1 MATEVAH
8 RRHAIRN
15 IPMKLRVFLSHSP
28 EMFEGYYGPR
38 ALAALAEHA
47 EVIRNPG
54 ATVLSGVALA
64 EAARGCHAIVADR
77 ATPGLPETFAAMP
90 ALLAFLRV
98 AVDISTI
105 NVPAAS
111 AAGVL
116 VTRATPGF
124 VDAVVELG
132 LGFMVDLARD
142 VSAMVGTYRAG
153 RLPEGRMGLQL
164 WAARL
169 GIIGYGR
176 IGERLAEVAL
186 ALSMRVAVADPFAK
200 VTDPRITQAGFA
212 EVLADSDVVVCLAIS
227 DASTRHLFNAPAFA
241 AMKPGA
247 RFINLSRG
255 ELVDEAALIAALDS
269 GHISGAAMDVGS
281 APDQRP
287 NPLLAARADVV
298 ATPHIGG
305 MTPEA
310 MEHQAMD
317 TVRQIAALARGEEP
331 EGAVNADAA
340 FRLREFWSAAR

>member
-1 MATEVAH
+1 
-8 RRHAIRN
+8 
-15 IPMKLRVFLSHSP
+15 MKLRVFLSHTP

-38 ALAALAEHA
+38 ALAALAENA
-47 EVIRNPG
+47 EVIRNTGPT
-54 ATVLSGVALA
+54 ALSGAALA
-64 EAARGCHAIVADR
+64 EAARGCNAIVADR
-77 ATPGLPETFAAMP
+77 ATPGLSETFAAMP
-90 ALLAFLRV
+90 ELLAFLRV

-124 VDAVVELG
+124 VDAVVELA
-132 LGFMVDLARD
+132 LGFMVDLSRD

-153 RLPEGRMGLQL
+153 GLPQGRMGLQL
-164 WAARL
+164 SAARL

-176 IGERLAEVAL
+176 IGQRLADVAL
-186 ALSMRVAVADPFAK
+186 ALGMRVAVADPLAT
-200 VTDPRITQAGFA
+200 VADPRIAQAGFA
-212 EVLADSDVVVCLAIS
+212 EVLTASDIVVCLAIS
-227 DASTRHLFNAPAFA
+227 DASTRHLFNAAAFA

-247 RFINLSRG
+247 RFINLARG

-269 GHISGAAMDVGS
+269 KHLGGAAMDVGS

-317 TVRQIAALARGEEP
+317 TVRQIAALARGAMP
-331 EGAVNADAA
+331 EGAVNADEA
-340 FRLREFWSAAR
+340 FRVREFLARVR

>member
-1 MATEVAH
+1 
-8 RRHAIRN
+8 
-15 IPMKLRVFLSHSP
+15 MKLRVFLTHTP

-47 EVIRNPG
+47 DVIRNPG
-54 ATVLSGVALA
+54 NTVLSGVALA

-90 ALLAFLRV
+90 GLLAFSRV

-142 VSAMVGTYRAG
+142 VSLMVGTYRAG
-153 RLPEGRMGLQL
+153 RLPQGRMGLQL
-164 WAARL
+164 SAARL

-176 IGERLAEVAL
+176 IGQRLAEVAL
-186 ALSMRVAVADPFAK
+186 ALGMRVSVADPFAK
-200 VTDPRITQAGFA
+200 IDDPRITQAGFT
-212 EVLADSDVVVCLAIS
+212 EVLADADMVVCLAIS
-227 DASTRHLFNAPAFA
+227 DASTRHLFNAAAFA
-241 AMKPGA
+241 AMKVGA

-269 GHISGAAMDVGS
+269 GHLSGAAMDVGS

-287 NPLLAARADVV
+287 NPLLAARADVL

-317 TVRQIAALARGEEP
+317 TVRQIASLARREIP
-331 EGAVNADAA
+331 DGAVNADAA
-340 FRLREFWSAAR
+340 FRLQRYLAEGL

>member
-1 MATEVAH
+1 
-8 RRHAIRN
+8 
-15 IPMKLRVFLSHSP
+15 MKLRVFLTHTP

-47 EVIRNPG
+47 DVIRNPG
-54 ATVLSGVALA
+54 NTVLSGVALA

-90 ALLAFLRV
+90 GLLAFSRV

-105 NVPAAS
+105 NLPAAS

-142 VSAMVGTYRAG
+142 VSLMVGTYRAG
-153 RLPEGRMGLQL
+153 RLPQGRMGLQL
-164 WAARL
+164 SAARL

-176 IGERLAEVAL
+176 IGQRLAEVAL
-186 ALSMRVAVADPFAK
+186 ALGMRVSVADPFARID
-200 VTDPRITQAGFA
+200 DPRITQAGFT
-212 EVLADSDVVVCLAIS
+212 EVLADADIVVCLAIS
-227 DASTRHLFNAPAFA
+227 DASTRHLFNAAAFA
-241 AMKPGA
+241 AMKAGA

-269 GHISGAAMDVGS
+269 GHLSGAAMDVGS

-287 NPLLAARADVV
+287 NPLLAARADVL

-317 TVRQIAALARGEEP
+317 TVRQIASLARREMP
-331 EGAVNADAA
+331 DGAVNADAA
-340 FRLREFWSAAR
+340 FRVQRYLAEGL

>member
-1 MATEVAH
+1 MEAEPAY
-8 RRHAIRN
+8 RRHVIRDAT
-15 IPMKLRVFLSHSP
+15 MKLRVFLSHTP

-47 EVIRNPG
+47 EVIRNTSPT
-54 ATVLSGVALA
+54 ALSGTALA

-77 ATPGLPETFAAMP
+77 ATPGLAETFSATP
-90 ALLAFLRV
+90 EVLAFLRV

-142 VSAMVGTYRAG
+142 VSATVGTYRAG
-153 RLPEGRMGLQL
+153 GLPHGRMGLQL
-164 WAARL
+164 SAARL

-176 IGERLAEVAL
+176 IGERLADVAL
-186 ALSMRVAVADPFAK
+186 ALGMRVAVADPFAT
-200 VTDPRITQAGFA
+200 VADPRIAQVGFA
-212 EVLADSDVVVCLAIS
+212 EVLADSDIIVSLAIS
-227 DASTRHLFNAPAFA
+227 DASTRHLFNASAFA

-317 TVRQIAALARGEEP
+317 TVRQIAALARGEMP

>member
-1 MATEVAH
+1 MAAEAAH
-8 RRHAIRN
+8 RRHVIRDAT
-15 IPMKLRVFLSHSP
+15 MKLCVFLSHSP

-38 ALAALAEHA
+38 ALAALSEHA

-54 ATVLSGVALA
+54 STVLSGAALA

-77 ATPGLPETFAAMP
+77 ATPGLPETFSGMP
-90 ALLAFLRV
+90 ELLAFLRV

-153 RLPEGRMGLQL
+153 GLPEGRMGLQL
-164 WAARL
+164 SAARL

-176 IGERLAEVAL
+176 IGQRLAEVAL
-186 ALSMRVAVADPFAK
+186 ALGMQVAVFDPFAK
-200 VTDPRITQAGFA
+200 VTDSRITQAGFM
-212 EVLADSDVVVCLAIS
+212 EVLASSDIVVCLAIS
-227 DASTRHLFNAPAFA
+227 DASTKHLFNAPAFA

-287 NPLLAARADVV
+287 NPLLAARNDVV

-317 TVRQIAALARGEEP
+317 TVRQIAALARGEMP

-340 FRLREFWSAAR
+340 FRLKEFLTRGR

>member
-1 MATEVAH
+1 MKAKPAY
-8 RRHAIRN
+8 RRHVIRDAT
-15 IPMKLRVFLSHSP
+15 MKLRVFLSHTP
-28 EMFEGYYGPR
+28 QMFEGYYGSR
-38 ALAALAEHA
+38 AVAALSEHA

-54 ATVLSGVALA
+54 NAVLSGAALA

-90 ALLAFLRV
+90 ELLAFLRV

-164 WAARL
+164 SAARL

-176 IGERLAEVAL
+176 IGQRFAEVAL
-186 ALSMRVAVADPFAK
+186 ALGMRVAVADPFA
-200 VTDPRITQAGFA
+200 TIADPRIAQVGFA
-212 EVLADSDVVVCLAIS
+212 EVLADSDIIIILAIS
-227 DASTRHLFNAPAFA
+227 DASTRHLFNASAFA

-317 TVRQIAALARGEEP
+317 TVRQIVALARGEMP

-340 FRLREFWSAAR
+340 FRLQEFLTRGR

>member
-1 MATEVAH
+1 MEPEPAY
-8 RRHAIRN
+8 RRHVIRDAT
-15 IPMKLRVFLSHSP
+15 MKLRVYLSHAP
-28 EMFEGYYGPR
+28 QMFEGYYGPR

-54 ATVLSGVALA
+54 ATVLSGAALA

-77 ATPGLPETFAAMP
+77 ATPGLPETFSAMP
-90 ALLAFLRV
+90 ELLAFLRV
-98 AVDISTI
+98 AVDISSI

-124 VDAVVELG
+124 VDAVVELA

-142 VSAMVGTYRAG
+142 VSATVGTYRAG
-153 RLPEGRMGLQL
+153 GLPQGRMGLQL
-164 WAARL
+164 SAAKL
-169 GIIGYGR
+169 GIVGYGR

-186 ALSMRVAVADPFAK
+186 ALGMRVAVADPFAK
-200 VTDPRITQAGFA
+200 VANPNITQADFA
-212 EVLADSDVVVCLAIS
+212 EVLADSDIVVCLAIS
-227 DASTRHLFNAPAFA
+227 DASTRHLFNASAFA

-269 GHISGAAMDVGS
+269 KHVSGAAMDVGS

-287 NPLLAARADVV
+287 NPLLAARNDVV

-317 TVRQIAALARGEEP
+317 TVRQIAALARGDMP
-331 EGAVNADAA
+331 DGAVNADSA
-340 FRLREFWSAAR
+340 FRVRDFLSRGR

>member
-1 MATEVAH
+1 MGPETAH
-8 RRHAIRN
+8 RRHVIRN
-15 IPMKLRVFLSHSP
+15 ATMKLRVFLSHTP

-47 EVIRNPG
+47 EVVRNPG
-54 ATVLSGVALA
+54 ATVLSGTALA

-77 ATPGLPETFAAMP
+77 ATQGLPETFTAMP
-90 ALLAFLRV
+90 ELLAFLRV

-111 AAGVL
+111 SAGVL

-132 LGFMVDLARD
+132 VCFMVDLARD
-142 VSAMVGTYRAG
+142 ISAMVGTYRAG
-153 RLPEGRMGLQL
+153 ALPQGRMGLQL
-164 WAARL
+164 SAAKL

-176 IGERLAEVAL
+176 IGQRLAEVAL
-186 ALSMRVAVADPFAK
+186 ALGMRVAVADPFAK
-200 VTDPRITQAGFA
+200 VTDPRITQAAFK
-212 EVLADSDVVVCLAIS
+212 EVLEDSDIVVCLAIS
-227 DASTRHLFNAPAFA
+227 DASTKHLFNPAAFA

-255 ELVDEAALIAALDS
+255 ELVDEEALIAALDS
-269 GHISGAAMDVGS
+269 GHVSGAAMDVGS

-287 NPLLAARADVV
+287 NPALAARADVV

-317 TVRQIAALARGEEP
+317 TVRQIAALARGQMP

-340 FRLREFWSAAR
+340 FRLRKFWSAAR

>member
-1 MATEVAH
+1 
-8 RRHAIRN
+8 
-15 IPMKLRVFLSHSP
+15 MKLRVFLSHTP
-28 EMFEGYYGPR
+28 EMFEGFYGPR
-38 ALAALAEHA
+38 AFAALAEHA

-54 ATVLSGVALA
+54 ATVLSGGALA

-77 ATPGLPETFAAMP
+77 TTPGLAETFSTMP
-90 ALLAFLRV
+90 ELLAFLRV

-105 NVPAAS
+105 DVPAAS

-153 RLPEGRMGLQL
+153 GLPQGCMGLQL
-164 WAARL
+164 SAARL

-176 IGERLAEVAL
+176 IGQRLAEVAL
-186 ALSMRVAVADPFAK
+186 ALGMQVAVFDPFAK
-200 VTDPRITQAGFA
+200 VTDSRITQAGFA
-212 EVLADSDVVVCLAIS
+212 EVLASSDIVVCLAIS

-269 GHISGAAMDVGS
+269 KHVSGAAMDVGS

-317 TVRQIAALARGEEP
+317 TVRQIAALARKEMP

>member
-1 MATEVAH
+1 
-8 RRHAIRN
+8 
-15 IPMKLRVFLSHSP
+15 MKLRVFLTHTP

-47 EVIRNPG
+47 DVIRNPG
-54 ATVLSGVALA
+54 NTVLSGVALA

-90 ALLAFLRV
+90 GLLAFSRV

-142 VSAMVGTYRAG
+142 VSLMVGTYRAG
-153 RLPEGRMGLQL
+153 RLPQGRMGLQL
-164 WAARL
+164 SAARL

-176 IGERLAEVAL
+176 IGQRLAEVAL
-186 ALSMRVAVADPFAK
+186 ALGMRVSVADPFAK
-200 VTDPRITQAGFA
+200 IDDPRITQAGFT
-212 EVLADSDVVVCLAIS
+212 EVLADADMVVCLAIS

-241 AMKPGA
+241 AMKAGA

-269 GHISGAAMDVGS
+269 GHLSGAAMDVGS

-317 TVRQIAALARGEEP
+317 TVRQIASLARREMP
-331 EGAVNADAA
+331 DGAVNADAA
-340 FRLREFWSAAR
+340 FRVQRYLAEGL

>member
-1 MATEVAH
+1 
-8 RRHAIRN
+8 
-15 IPMKLRVFLSHSP
+15 MKLRVFLSHTP

-54 ATVLSGVALA
+54 RSVLSGAALA

-77 ATPGLPETFAAMP
+77 ATPGLPETFSAMP
-90 ALLAFLRV
+90 ELLAFLRV

-142 VSAMVGTYRAG
+142 VSGMVSTYRTG
-153 RLPEGRMGLQL
+153 GLPQGHMGLQL
-164 WAARL
+164 SSARL

-176 IGERLAEVAL
+176 IGQRLAEVAL
-186 ALSMRVAVADPFAK
+186 ALGMSVAVADPFAK
-200 VTDPRITQAGFA
+200 TNDPRITQAGFT
-212 EVLADSDVVVCLAIS
+212 EVLRDADIVVCLAIS
-227 DASTRHLFNAPAFA
+227 DASTKHLFNAAAFA

-269 GHISGAAMDVGS
+269 KHISGAAMDVGS

-287 NPLLAARADVV
+287 NPALAARGDVV

-317 TVRQIAALARGEEP
+317 TVRQIAALARGEMP
-331 EGAVNADAA
+331 DGAVNADAA
-340 FRLREFWSAAR
+340 FRLKEFLARPR

>member
-1 MATEVAH
+1 MESEPAY
-8 RRHAIRN
+8 RRHVIRDAT
-15 IPMKLRVFLSHSP
+15 MKLRVFLSHTP
-28 EMFEGYYGPR
+28 QMFEGYYGPR

-47 EVIRNPG
+47 EVICNPG
-54 ATVLSGVALA
+54 ATVLSGTALA

-77 ATPGLPETFAAMP
+77 ATPGLAETFSTMP
-90 ALLAFLRV
+90 ELLAFLRV

-142 VSAMVGTYRAG
+142 VSAMAGTYRAG
-153 RLPEGRMGLQL
+153 RLPQGRMGLQL
-164 WAARL
+164 SAARL

-186 ALSMRVAVADPFAK
+186 ALGMQVAVFDPFAK
-200 VTDPRITQAGFA
+200 VTESRITQAGFT
-212 EVLADSDVVVCLAIS
+212 EVLASSDIVVCLAIS
-227 DASTRHLFNAPAFA
+227 DASTNHLFNASAFA

-317 TVRQIAALARGEEP
+317 TVRQIAVLARGEMP

-340 FRLREFWSAAR
+340 FRLKEFLTRGR